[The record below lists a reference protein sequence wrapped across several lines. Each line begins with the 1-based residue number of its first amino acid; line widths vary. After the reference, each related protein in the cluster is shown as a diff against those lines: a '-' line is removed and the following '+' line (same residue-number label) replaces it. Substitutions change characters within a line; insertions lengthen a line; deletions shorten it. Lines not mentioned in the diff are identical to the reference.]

1 MLDDPDNFPSPD
13 GEEPRRLWP
22 RLRQFLFGK
31 PRDITESSIFHR
43 LTLIPILA
51 WIGLGADGLSSSSYG
66 PEEAFRA
73 LQGHTYL
80 AFGMAIATALTV
92 FIIAS
97 AYSRI
102 IEEFPG
108 GGGGYLVASKLLGE
122 KLGVVSGNALLV
134 DYALTIAVS
143 VTAAGDALF
152 SLLPIEW
159 HVARLPLTLIIIV
172 ALMILNIR
180 GVRESVIAMAP
191 IFFLFILTHAILIGV
206 GFFTHTAALPDIIRT
221 GASSLHQDIG
231 AIGLIAMLSIFLH
244 AYSLG
249 GGTYTGLEAVSNG
262 MLIMREP
269 RIHTARRTMMYMAVS
284 LSITAAGL
292 ILCYMLWD
300 ITPVEGQTMNAVLAY
315 QVGQMIPFGD
325 IFVWLTLLAAGALL
339 IVGAQA
345 GFLDGPRVLANMA
358 VDSWVPRR
366 FATLSDR
373 LTTQNGIVLM
383 GLAALTLVLYT
394 RGNIHSL
401 VVMYSIN
408 VFLTFSLSMFGML
421 RLWYGRKGKTHRKRR
436 LTLFGIGF
444 ILCAMVLIITV
455 VEKFTEGGWLT
466 VVVTGLLVI
475 ICFAIRAHYRAVSTR
490 LSRLN
495 EDFIALPV
503 DGMSLPTAELDSQ
516 KPTAA
521 ILVSG
526 YSGLG
531 IHTLMN
537 VIRVFP
543 EQFSNIVFISVG
555 VVDSGEMKG
564 AEQIEALRLHSE
576 ESMQKYIKLANYLD
590 FPATY
595 RLALGTDVVDEAT
608 KVCLTVAK
616 EFPRTTFFAGQLVFH
631 HESWYHRLLHNQT
644 AFSIQQRLLYE
655 GKTMVVLPV
664 RVR

>member
-1 MLDDPDNFPSPD
+1 
-13 GEEPRRLWP
+13 
-22 RLRQFLFGK
+22 
-31 PRDITESSIFHR
+31 
-43 LTLIPILA
+43 
-51 WIGLGADGLSSSSYG
+51 
-66 PEEAFRA
+66 
-73 LQGHTYL
+73 
-80 AFGMAIATALTV
+80 
-92 FIIAS
+92 
-97 AYSRI
+97 
-102 IEEFPG
+102 
-108 GGGGYLVASKLLGE
+108 
-122 KLGVVSGNALLV
+122 
-134 DYALTIAVS
+134 
-143 VTAAGDALF
+143 
-152 SLLPIEW
+152 
-159 HVARLPLTLIIIV
+159 
-172 ALMILNIR
+172 
-180 GVRESVIAMAP
+180 
-191 IFFLFILTHAILIGV
+191 
-206 GFFTHTAALPDIIRT
+206 
-221 GASSLHQDIG
+221 
-231 AIGLIAMLSIFLH
+231 
-244 AYSLG
+244 
-249 GGTYTGLEAVSNG
+249 
-262 MLIMREP
+262 
-269 RIHTARRTMMYMAVS
+269 
-284 LSITAAGL
+284 
-292 ILCYMLWD
+292 
-300 ITPVEGQTMNAVLAY
+300 
-315 QVGQMIPFGD
+315 
-325 IFVWLTLLAAGALL
+325 
-339 IVGAQA
+339 
-345 GFLDGPRVLANMA
+345 
-358 VDSWVPRR
+358 
-366 FATLSDR
+366 
-373 LTTQNGIVLM
+373 
-383 GLAALTLVLYT
+383 
-394 RGNIHSL
+394 
-401 VVMYSIN
+401 MYSIN

>member
-22 RLRQFLFGK
+22 HLRQFLFGK

-80 AFGMAIATALTV
+80 AFGMALATALTV

-159 HVARLPLTLIIIV
+159 HVARLPLTLIVIV